1 MKNTLKISAV
11 LSWINMI
18 LWGFVVLTG
27 LLLGVTMGNFGLMV
41 ISFFFA
47 VIPLHSYAALQ
58 LHKSIRNPAIP
69 LSNQTP
75 VGIRFIGFVAS
86 FIGILYIAQGFAVIQ
101 DPAGALQLMKSQ
113 MAELKTLT
121 VDSLRLGGIF
131 ALILGLSISIN
142 VFLNFRLLRWYI
154 FRKNNDPR

>member
-69 LSNQTP
+69 LSSQTP

-121 VDSLRLGGIF
+121 IDSLRLGGVF

>member
-121 VDSLRLGGIF
+121 IDSLRLGGVF